1 MYFSRIF
8 NLMPCHGKRGLDAKL
23 QFLLIS
29 HSVFA
34 EVSLC
39 PCFFNLCVFQVD
51 TLSWKKEVSCKIPIF
66 TNIIH
71 VYNRKTFT
79 FYHIL
84 VITEYVF
91 TVQRAIHTIKGDNS
105 KYIFFRIMPLF
116 RLEKKLTFCN
126 ISVITKI
133 YILNLEY
140 VFTTQRAVHTI
151 KGGNSKCI
159 FSPQ

>member
-39 PCFFNLCVFQVD
+39 PCFFNLCVFQVDTLSWKKEVSCD

-116 RLEKKLTFCN
+116 RLEKKTD
-126 ISVITKI
+126 
-133 YILNLEY
+133 IL
-140 VFTTQRAVHTI
+140 
-151 KGGNSKCI
+151 
-159 FSPQ
+159 